1 MCGLQSNGLSKGP
14 PVKKLV
20 SLRLVV
26 ALSVVALISGGAIAV
41 NAATTSSPTTYYACL
56 KGGTLRNVG
65 LKRSTCSSGSTLIS
79 WNATGPRGRTGTTGP
94 TGLSGPAGATG
105 ATGPAGVSSAPG
117 GVGAVGA
124 TGATGADGA
133 TGATG
138 AVGATGPAGTPGAG
152 GEDCSATPYPGI
164 DLASCDFSDQ
174 DSSSVNFTDA
184 DLAGAN
190 FAGANLSSSNFTGA
204 DLSEVNFTGATVNGT
219 DFLYANLTAAN
230 FTNVNIP
237 TATVFGG
244 ANLQDTDFGQAVFG
258 QYVSTGGNYG
268 EPVLPN
274 GWIMSTNLTVVG
286 EILLGPGGEWE
297 STSQFDLCA
306 LDPSD
311 AYCGP

>member
-124 TGATGADGA
+124 TGVPELMALPEL
-133 TGATG
+133 
-138 AVGATGPAGTPGAG
+138 PA
-152 GEDCSATPYPGI
+152 
-164 DLASCDFSDQ
+164 
-174 DSSSVNFTDA
+174 
-184 DLAGAN
+184 
-190 FAGANLSSSNFTGA
+190 
-204 DLSEVNFTGATVNGT
+204 LSERRDPRALPVRAGK
-219 DFLYANLTAAN
+219 TARRRP
-230 FTNVNIP
+230 IQ
-237 TATVFGG
+237 G
-244 ANLQDTDFGQAVFG
+244 
-258 QYVSTGGNYG
+258 
-268 EPVLPN
+268 
-274 GWIMSTNLTVVG
+274 
-286 EILLGPGGEWE
+286 
-297 STSQFDLCA
+297 STSRAVTSQIRIRA
-306 LDPSD
+306 
-311 AYCGP
+311 A